1 MNSSWRLVL
10 MLSLSACGVGTSP
23 TGDAGSFDGGVTAD
37 GGVMADGGTASRCT
51 VTTDLVHCDFQRTA
65 FDGGGVTRDVYF
77 ETPTT
82 PAPANGY
89 PVVLMYQGSFF
100 GPSNSWGD
108 VPSSQPFG
116 GYYQAR
122 LQATLLAHGFTV
134 IAPTAQNGLAWQTN
148 LTLDWNTTQDK
159 PFIDALIAAIGRGEF
174 GPADTSRLFATGISS
189 GGYMT
194 SRMALSYQGVFRAL
208 AINSASWATCGG
220 ALCVLPASLPP
231 MHPPTVFLHGRL
243 DLTVPL
249 NTAQAYESLLVT
261 AGVPTDII
269 IDDTAGHQ
277 WLSVAPERVT
287 QWFETH

>member
-1 MNSSWRLVL
+1 MTIQWRLAL
-10 MLSLSACGVGTSP
+10 LCALCACGSTTS
-23 TGDAGSFDGGVTAD
+23 SLAD
-37 GGVMADGGTASRCT
+37 GGAGSDGGSLTDVDGGARCT
-51 VTTDLVHCDFQRTA
+51 VTTDLVHCSFNRTA
-65 FDGGGVTRDVYF
+65 FTGGVTRDVYWQ
-77 ETPTT
+77 TPSS
-82 PAPANGY
+82 PAPAGGY
-89 PVVLMYQGSFF
+89 PVVLLYQGSFF

-116 GYYQAR
+116 GYYQAK

-134 IAPTAQNGLAWQTN
+134 IAPSAASGLAWQTN
-148 LTLDWNTTQDK
+148 LTLDWNTTEDK
-159 PFIDALIAAIGRGEF
+159 PFIDALLAAIGRGDF
-174 GPADTSRLFATGISS
+174 GPADPTHFFATGISS

-208 AINSASWATCGG
+208 AIESASWATCGG
-220 ALCVLPASLPP
+220 ALCVLPSTLPP
-231 MHPPTVFLHGRL
+231 MHPPTLFLHGRL

-249 NTAQAYESLLVT
+249 VTAQAYESWLT
-261 AGVPTDII
+261 TGGISTDLI